1 MARWRV
7 AVTDGWIMSRIKQG
21 HGAGEGQDYKPW
33 LTVRDFAS
41 LGRVHRVWGWKANRI
56 HHLFSDLELKVFLH
70 FLWPESVKDQREQFP
85 LLPLE
90 ETIEIAKEMGVRH
103 PTDPRTKHPIVMT
116 TDIVLTVEPGLEK
129 TYRPF
134 TVKYMKDLGKLRT
147 IEKLEIERR
156 YWATPY
162 RNLKLKI
169 MTEQQVSSE
178 FVASMLWVLPFYE
191 VTALYPLTELEIR
204 RAASVLTQLLLHE
217 DVSLRIVAQKCD
229 RILRLEK
236 GTSLAVVRHLIARR
250 YWDVDMT
257 RRIRTNERLTLLR
270 LPETILHSGRRL
282 VA

>member
-21 HGAGEGQDYKPW
+21 YGAGVGLEYQPW
-33 LTVRDFAS
+33 LTVRDFPS
-41 LGRVHRVWGWKANRI
+41 LGRVHRVWGWKTNRI

-70 FLWPESVKDQREQFP
+70 FLWPKSVNDLREQFP

-116 TDIVLTVEPGLEK
+116 TDIVLTVEQGLRE
-129 TYRPF
+129 THRPF

-147 IEKLEIERR
+147 KEKLEIERR
-156 YWATPY
+156 YWASPY

-169 MTEQQVSSE
+169 MTEQQISSE
-178 FVASMLWVLPFYE
+178 FVANMLWVLPFYE
-191 VTALYPLTELEIR
+191 VTALYPLTEREISR
-204 RAASVLTQLLLHE
+204 ITSVLIQLILHE
-217 DVSLRIVAQKCD
+217 DIPLRTAAQKSD
-229 RILRLEK
+229 RILRLTQ
-236 GTSLAVVRHLIARR
+236 GTSLALVRHLIARR
-250 YWDVDMT
+250 YWDVDIS

-270 LPETILHSGRRL
+270 LPEPALHSGRRL